1 MKFPPR
7 WFQQREELSIWFL
20 IYVVSLR
27 HLTTTSWNRWLP
39 VFQLI
44 DCLTNWERHHRE
56 RKNIDG
62 RSGTE
67 KATKSS
73 LSRDLNERYGS
84 LQQFVV
90 AVLGKKLDSTSGNRG
105 EKTRDV
111 DVLINSL
118 KRDTRLSRDVPL
130 HQNSGT
136 QQEMEKGQKIL

>member
-1 MKFPPR
+1 M
-7 WFQQREELSIWFL
+7 
-20 IYVVSLR
+20 
-27 HLTTTSWNRWLP
+27 
-39 VFQLI
+39 
-44 DCLTNWERHHRE
+44 
-56 RKNIDG
+56 
-62 RSGTE
+62 
-67 KATKSS
+67 
-73 LSRDLNERYGS
+73 NERYGS

-105 EKTRDV
+105 EKTPDV